1 MKRLLILLVIFSS
14 LFIPTPVPASA
25 ISTFHYENTHL
36 GFSVTIPEI
45 REEDVIVEES
55 GTCVSFFH
63 ALSYKHYGGLIGSI
77 EVVSPRSKFFSG
89 RYDNMAYQIIAMGEN
104 EIYLWRSPS
113 GGVETNR
120 ELLDS
125 FRGVS
130 AAFSVGNLR
139 EGFTPTHLDDWL
151 VLQST
156 HHLAYLSTDG
166 NLVRPDA
173 PLTRGEFAEMLY
185 TLLDADNKDKHYSTQ
200 FLDITGKD
208 CSQAVSYLESYG
220 ILSGY
225 ADGTFRPDESI
236 SRAAFAVLLHRS
248 QFAAPAGQ
256 YGEDMVFADVPA
268 DYWAEKYIYSAEILG
283 WMHGG
288 SDGLFHPMRE
298 ITRSEAVT
306 AINRML
312 GREESKTAVV
322 SMTSPFVDLEETH
335 WAYANIL
342 EATGVLADSPS
353 MNKGDS
359 LPEKIDVYY
368 FVSEKVSW
376 AMDGAQLRYT
386 ADGGKNWEVRG
397 KPFSFSVSG
406 LFFFDDQNGILLGN
420 SEDSNCILFRTSD
433 GGQSWDNLLEKPS
446 VWAAYFPMERFPT
459 ERVLMDSIVST
470 ELRPAGTTAVYLT
483 IRYHPYESIYV
494 YDFEAVW
501 QATIS
506 AEQLLT

>member
-1 MKRLLILLVIFSS
+1 MNRLLILLVIFSS
-14 LFIPTPVPASA
+14 LFIPTSVSASA

-36 GFSVTIPEI
+36 GFSVTILGI
-45 REEDVIVEES
+45 QEDVIIEES

-63 ALSYKHYGGLIGSI
+63 APSYKRYGGLIGSI
-77 EVVSPRSKFFSG
+77 EVVSPRSEFFSG
-89 RYDNMAYQIIAMGEN
+89 HYDNMAYQIIAMGEN
-104 EIYLWRSPS
+104 EIYLWKSPS
-113 GGVETNR
+113 GGVETSR

-139 EGFTPTHLDDWL
+139 EGFTPTHLDDWP

-185 TLLDADNKDKHYSTQ
+185 TLLNADNKDKHYSTQ
-200 FLDITGKD
+200 FLDIAGKN

-248 QFAAPAGQ
+248 QFVAPVGQ
-256 YGEDMVFADVPA
+256 YGEDIVFADVPA

-298 ITRSEAVT
+298 ITRAEAVT

-312 GREESKTAVV
+312 GREESKSAVASV
-322 SMTSPFVDLEETH
+322 SSPFVDLEEAH

-342 EATGVLADSPS
+342 EATGMLTDSPS
-353 MNKGDS
+353 MDKGDT

-368 FVSEKVSW
+368 FVSEKTGW

-386 ADGGKNWEVRG
+386 ADGGKNWEVCG

-420 SEDSNCILFRTSD
+420 SEDSNCILFKTSD
-433 GGQSWDNLLEKPS
+433 GGQSWDNLLEKTS
-446 VWAAYFPMERFPT
+446 MWAACFPTERFPT
-459 ERVLMDSIVST
+459 EKVLMDSIVSA
-470 ELRPAGTTAVYLT
+470 ELRPASTTAVYLT